1 MLSSLPRWRTGLTGT
16 FLAGVLAA
24 CGTTPGDLPNRTG
37 FPGRSDAPS
46 ATASP
51 AEVEAYLPAVT
62 GERLNDELFA
72 ATRAALADGDW
83 MAATLALAA
92 IETPDPENAEEADT
106 AASEDLVVTALWIDY
121 YKARIAYLRGDTGE
135 YSAIVTELEAQ
146 PLPDA
151 LRRAVLELQLDV
163 AQRQGNDAAQLQL
176 ALRLLSQG
184 AQGAP
189 PPSRLLGAVWNA
201 AQRLQ
206 KDKNPAPSYDTIT
219 QGWLD
224 LATATTVDSPLATAA
239 ALGAWS
245 TQYPQHAGRTYAD
258 ALREAALEDAKSNK
272 LTLVLPLS
280 GPLEK
285 AGAAVSEGFIA
296 GFFAEQQPGL
306 TVDVLDSR
314 RFETIGAA
322 YAEAQA
328 QGASVIVGPLG
339 KRQVAE
345 LLAETEL
352 KVPVLALNRPLY
364 GGDNNPRS
372 LLLSLAPEDEARQ
385 LADNAFADGARRALV
400 IRPEGEWGERMELA
414 LARRWQALGGQ
425 IPTTAIYGT
434 PDSHS
439 PALRDALGL
448 GESGARSLAVRAL
461 FNEPVEIAGRRRE
474 DLDTVFLLSKS
485 SDEARALKPLVNYHY
500 AGDLPVYALSTADSG
515 SGSSGLNRDLG
526 GLNVL
531 AMPWRLDPAS
541 VNADGGSVAL
551 HALGMDAYALAKRW
565 WRMRSV
571 ATPLYFGLTAE
582 LRSDDDGRLERR
594 LNMAE
599 FDRGELRPR

>member
-24 CGTTPGDLPNRTG
+24 CGTTPGDLPSRTG
-37 FPGRSDAPS
+37 FPGRSDAPAET
-46 ATASP
+46 ATP
-51 AEVEAYLPAVT
+51 VEVDAYLPVVT
-62 GERLNDELFA
+62 GERLDDELFT
-72 ATRAALADGDW
+72 ATRAALADRDW
-83 MAATLALAA
+83 MAATLALKA
-92 IETPDPENAEEADT
+92 IETPEAEIADEGDT
-106 AASEDLVVTALWIDY
+106 PAPADLIVTALWIDY
-121 YKARIAYLRGDTGE
+121 YRARIAYLRGDTGE
-135 YSAIVTELEAQ
+135 YSTIVTELGAQ
-146 PLPDA
+146 PLPDT
-151 LRRAVLELQLDV
+151 LRRAILELQLDV

-176 ALRLLSQG
+176 GLRLLSQG
-184 AQGAP
+184 AQDAP
-189 PPSRLLGAVWNA
+189 PDPRLLGAIWNA

-206 KDKNPAPSYDTIT
+206 KDQTPAPSYDTIT

-224 LATATTVDSPLATAA
+224 LAKATTVDSPLETAA

-245 TQYPQHAGRTYAD
+245 TQYPQHAGRIYAD
-258 ALREAALEDAKSNK
+258 ALREAAFEDAKSNK

-285 AGAAVSEGFIA
+285 AGAAVSEGFID

-352 KVPVLALNRPLY
+352 NVPVLALNRPLY
-364 GGDNNPRS
+364 GGDDNPRS

-385 LADNAFADGARRALV
+385 LADDAFADGARRALV
-400 IRPEGEWGERMELA
+400 IRPEGDWGERMELA

-425 IPTTAIYGT
+425 IPTTAIYGK
-434 PDSHS
+434 PDSYS

-448 GESGARSLAVRAL
+448 GESGARSVAVRAL

-541 VNADGGSVAL
+541 VNADGSSVAL

-582 LRSDDDGRLERR
+582 LRSNDDGRLERR